1 MGLSPRHGTNRESNK
16 AYTGGINMGTFAF
29 KMPDI
34 GEGVVEGEVVEWM
47 VAVGDVVKED
57 DPILSVMTDKAT
69 VEIPSPV
76 DGKVTK
82 VIGEAG
88 DILPV
93 GVVCIEFEVDG
104 AGNASAS
111 EEAPTKKEAEPA
123 KEEPKATPAPTPAP
137 KAAAET
143 PPAPTPAPAMAP
155 VPRAP
160 GTKALASPAVRQR
173 AREANISLDHVS
185 GSGPAGRISHAD
197 LDTHIAGGASGASRS
212 APVGGRARV
221 QLNGTE
227 AMKVIGL
234 RRKIADSMIAS
245 YSTIPHFSYFE
256 EVDVTALEELRQH
269 LNATRPEGAPKLTYL
284 PFIMQALVR
293 ALAERPEC
301 NALYDD
307 EANIVTR
314 HEAINLGIATQTD
327 RGLFVPVVK
336 HVEAM
341 DIWQS
346 ATEMGRVTSA
356 TRDGKAGVED
366 LSGSTFTIT
375 SLGRLGGLGATPI
388 INKPEVGILGVHNA
402 KDRAVVRNGA
412 VVIRRM
418 MNLSSSWDHRVVD
431 GHDGATLVQLVKT
444 YLENPATIFM

>member
-1 MGLSPRHGTNRESNK
+1 M
-16 AYTGGINMGTFAF
+16 NMGTFAF

-47 VAVGDVVKED
+47 VAVGDTVKED

-76 DGKVTK
+76 DGTVTK
-82 VIGEAG
+82 VVGEAG

-111 EEAPTKKEAEPA
+111 DDAPAAKEAPAPAA
-123 KEEPKATPAPTPAP
+123 KESKPEPTPEVAPAPTPAP
-137 KAAAET
+137 KAAA
-143 PPAPTPAPAMAP
+143 TPAPAETP
-155 VPRAP
+155 VARAP

-173 AREANISLDHVS
+173 AREANISLDHVA

-197 LDTHIAGGASGASRS
+197 LDAHIAGGASGASRA
-212 APVGGRARV
+212 APMGGRARTE
-221 QLNGTE
+221 LNGTE

-284 PFIMQALVR
+284 PFIMQALVK
-293 ALAERPEC
+293 ALAQRPEC

-307 EANIVTR
+307 EANVITR

-346 ATEMGRVTSA
+346 ATEMGRVTGA

-366 LSGSTFTIT
+366 LTGSTFTIT

-402 KDRAVVRNGA
+402 KDRAVVRDGA

>member
-1 MGLSPRHGTNRESNK
+1 
-16 AYTGGINMGTFAF
+16 MGTFAL
-29 KMPDI
+29 KLPDI

-47 VAVGDVVKED
+47 VSVGDTVKED

-104 AGNASAS
+104 DGNASAS
-111 EEAPTKKEAEPA
+111 EEEPVKEKSEPKVPEPTKEI
-123 KEEPKATPAPTPAP
+123 EEKPAP
-137 KAAAET
+137 KPVQEPKQAPQPVARAA
-143 PPAPTPAPAMAP
+143 
-155 VPRAP
+155 

-173 AREANISLDHVS
+173 AREANINLEHVA

-197 LDTHIAGGASGASRS
+197 LDKHISGGASGATSWSPIGAS
-212 APVGGRARV
+212 AKTE
-221 QLNGTE
+221 LNGTE
-227 AMKVIGL
+227 EIKVIGL
-234 RRKIADSMIAS
+234 RRKIADSMMSS
-245 YSTIPHFSYFE
+245 YSSIAHFSYFE
-256 EVDVTALEELRQH
+256 EVDITALEELRQH
-269 LNATRPEGAPKLTYL
+269 LNSTRPEGAPKLTYL
-284 PFIMQALVR
+284 PFIMQALVK
-293 ALAERPEC
+293 ALRESPEC

-307 EANIVTR
+307 DANVVTR
-314 HEAINLGIATQTD
+314 HQAINLGIATQTD
-327 RGLFVPVVK
+327 RGLYVPVVK

-346 ATEMGRVTSA
+346 AAEMVRVTSA
-356 TRDGKAGVED
+356 TREGKATADE

-402 KDRAVVRNGA
+402 KERAVVRNGH
-412 VVIRRM
+412 VVVRRM

-431 GHDGATLVQLVKT
+431 GHDGATLVQRVKT

>member
-1 MGLSPRHGTNRESNK
+1 
-16 AYTGGINMGTFAF
+16 MGTFAF

-47 VAVGDVVKED
+47 VAVGDTVKED

-76 DGKVTK
+76 DGIVTK
-82 VIGEAG
+82 VVGEAG

-111 EEAPTKKEAEPA
+111 EEAPAKKAAPEP
-123 KEEPKATPAPTPAP
+123 KEEAAPAPAAP
-137 KAAAET
+137 
-143 PPAPTPAPAMAP
+143 PTPAPAPAPAAAPAAAP
-155 VPRAP
+155 VARAP

-173 AREANISLDHVS
+173 AREANISLDHVA
-185 GSGPAGRISHAD
+185 GSGPGGRISHAD
-197 LDTHIAGGASGASRS
+197 LDAHIAGGASGASR
-212 APVGGRARV
+212 ARPLGGRARTE
-221 QLNGTE
+221 LNGTE
-227 AMKVIGL
+227 TMKVIGL

-284 PFIMQALVR
+284 PFIMQALVK

-307 EANIVTR
+307 EANVVTR

-346 ATEMGRVTSA
+346 ATEMGRVTGA
-356 TRDGKAGVED
+356 TREGKAGVDD
-366 LSGSTFTIT
+366 LTGSTFTIT

-402 KDRAVVRNGA
+402 TDRAVVRNGS

-431 GHDGATLVQLVKT
+431 GHDGASLVQLVKT

>member
-1 MGLSPRHGTNRESNK
+1 MG
-16 AYTGGINMGTFAF
+16 IFAF

-47 VAVGDVVKED
+47 VAVGDSVKED

-76 DGKVTK
+76 DGTVKSIV
-82 VIGEAG
+82 GDAG

-104 AGNASAS
+104 DGNASTDD
-111 EEAPTKKEAEPA
+111 APAPAKKKKEAKPEPVVEA
-123 KEEPKATPAPTPAP
+123 KAKPTPV
-137 KAAAET
+137 E
-143 PPAPTPAPAMAP
+143 TPAPAAP
-155 VPRAP
+155 AVAKAS
-160 GTKALASPAVRQR
+160 GTKPLASPAVRQR
-173 AREANISLDHVS
+173 AREANINLELVA
-185 GSGPAGRISHAD
+185 GSGPGGRISHGD
-197 LDTHIAGGASGASRS
+197 LDAHIAGGSSATHS
-212 APVGGRARV
+212 APIGSSAKVE
-221 QLNGTE
+221 LNGTE
-227 AMKVIGL
+227 DHKVIGL
-234 RRKIADSMIAS
+234 RRKIADSMMAS
-245 YSTIPHFSYFE
+245 YSTIAHFSYFE
-256 EVDVTALEELRQH
+256 EVDITALEDLRQH

-284 PFIMQALVR
+284 PFIMLACVK
-293 ALAERPEC
+293 ALAKSPEC

-307 EANIVTR
+307 EAGVVTR
-314 HEAINLGIATQTD
+314 HQAVNLGIATQTD
-327 RGLFVPVVK
+327 RGLYVPVVK
-336 HVEAM
+336 HAEAM
-341 DIWQS
+341 DIWQ
-346 ATEMGRVTSA
+346 AAQEMVRVTSA
-356 TRDGKAGVED
+356 TRDGKAGADE

-402 KDRAVVRNGA
+402 KERAVVRNGN

-431 GHDGATLVQLVKT
+431 GHDGATMVQTLKT